1 MATRKST
8 TTAVAVKKP
17 SNVIAIQESLKN
29 MAASLAER
37 IQPGG
42 GNKIRLS
49 KDKQFVLPDGT
60 KTEGPLE
67 LVIVDFVATNSFYA
81 GKFDANNPAP
91 PNCFAVG
98 TNIRAMVPVKESP
111 EIQNDNCAECPMNA
125 WGSDGTGKACKN
137 GRRLAVLPPDADAD
151 TPLWLLDVSPT
162 ALKGFDG
169 YVAGVVRTFGMPPI
183 AVVTQVSMDDQA
195 EYQRLVFSDPK
206 PNENLAVAHARM
218 DEARELLVALPDFSG
233 LTATKK
239 PAPRKTAG
247 RR

>member
-60 KTEGPLE
+60 KTAGPLE

-81 GKFDANNPAP
+81 GKFDAKNPAP
-91 PNCFAVG
+91 PSCFAVG
-98 TNIRAMVPVKESP
+98 TNIRAMVPVKGIAGDSERQLRRVPDERVGQRWLRQGLQERPPAGSVAARRRRRHAAVAARR
-111 EIQNDNCAECPMNA
+111 E
-125 WGSDGTGKACKN
+125 SDGTQG
-137 GRRLAVLPPDADAD
+137 
-151 TPLWLLDVSPT
+151 
-162 ALKGFDG
+162 
-169 YVAGVVRTFGMPPI
+169 I
-183 AVVTQVSMDDQA
+183 
-195 EYQRLVFSDPK
+195 
-206 PNENLAVAHARM
+206 
-218 DEARELLVALPDFSG
+218 
-233 LTATKK
+233 
-239 PAPRKTAG
+239 
-247 RR
+247 

>member
-1 MATRKST
+1 MATRKPT
-8 TTAVAVKKP
+8 TTAVAVKKS
-17 SNVIAIQESLKN
+17 SNIVAIQESLKN
-29 MAASLAER
+29 TVASLAER

-67 LVIVDFVATNSFYA
+67 LVIVDFVATNSFYE
-81 GKFDANNPAP
+81 GKFDSNNPSP
-91 PNCFAVG
+91 PGCFAVG
-98 TNIRAMVPVKESP
+98 TNIRAMVPVKDSP
-111 EIQNDNCAECPMNA
+111 SIQHDNCAECPMNA
-125 WGSDGTGKACKN
+125 WGSDGAGKACKN

-151 TPLWLLDVSPT
+151 TPIWILDVSPT
-162 ALKGFDG
+162 ALKEFDG

-218 DEARELLVALPDFSG
+218 DEARELLMTLPDFSG

-239 PAPRKTAG
+239 PAPRKTAS